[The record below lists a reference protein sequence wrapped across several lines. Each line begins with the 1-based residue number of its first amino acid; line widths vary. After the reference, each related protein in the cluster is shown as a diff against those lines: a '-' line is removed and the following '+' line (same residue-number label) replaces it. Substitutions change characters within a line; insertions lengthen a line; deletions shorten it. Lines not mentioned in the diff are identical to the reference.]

1 MTNAMREGVEA
12 IGLPLTGSEELNLS
26 QLKAKLNALNPVD
39 TSDYLTTQLPD
50 RQAIAFRLLA
60 KEQANEV
67 FGYLPLEVQE
77 DLISNLHRQE
87 IRELVE
93 AMTPD
98 DRADLFDELPARVVK
113 RLLLQLSPS
122 EREATS
128 LLLGYPESTAGRVM
142 TTEYVRLRTDLT
154 VAQAIQ
160 KIRRLDAD
168 KETIYYCYLT
178 DPDRMLNGVV
188 SLRQLIFAEPDQ
200 LISELAQQRLIS
212 VQTLAPQKEV
222 ARLMKRYDLLAMP
235 VVDRDQRLVGIVTV
249 DDVVDIIEQSATE
262 DIQKLSGIQAGDEA
276 ALAPP
281 LVSVQKRLPW
291 LAGNVVLYAGV
302 AGVIAPFQS
311 TIALVPVLAVIMPII
326 SNTSGNVAIQTLA
339 VTVRGLG
346 VGEVSPLDV
355 FKILRKEIL
364 AGLCNALVIGLMLG
378 LLSLFWAQGQYSWV
392 AVVTGIAMFF
402 NVLIAAS
409 AGTMLP
415 MFLKRAGLDPA
426 LISGP
431 LLTTMLDAIGF
442 FTFLG
447 AVTYMLGYGH

>member
-1 MTNAMREGVEA
+1 MLTDTSRYEVEGRHTATALNNLSLLKTQLNAM
-12 IGLPLTGSEELNLS
+12 
-26 QLKAKLNALNPVD
+26 NPVD
-39 TSDYLTTQLPD
+39 AGEYLTNQTPEE
-50 RQAIAFRLLA
+50 QAIAFRLLD

-77 DLISNLHRQE
+77 DLITNLHKQDVRA
-87 IRELVE
+87 LVE

-122 EREATS
+122 ERQATA

-178 DPDRMLNGVV
+178 EADRTLKGVV
-188 SLRQLIFAEPDQ
+188 SLRQLIFADQDTPILELAQRQ
-200 LISELAQQRLIS
+200 LISVA
-212 VQTLAPQKEV
+212 TLAHQAEV
-222 ARLMKRYDLLAMP
+222 ARLMKRYDLLALP
-235 VVDRDQRLVGIVTV
+235 VVDRDSRLVGIVTI
-249 DDVVDIIEQSATE
+249 DDVVDIIEESATE

-276 ALAPP
+276 ALSPP

-291 LAGNVVLYAGV
+291 LVGNVALYVGV
-302 AGVIAPFQS
+302 ASVIAPFQS
-311 TIALVPVLAVIMPII
+311 TIGLVPVLAVIMPII

-346 VGEVSPLDV
+346 VGEVTPLDV

-364 AGLCNALVIGLMLG
+364 AGLCNALVIGLLLG
-378 LLSLFWAQGQYSWV
+378 GLSLLWASGQYAWV
-392 AVVTGIAMFF
+392 AAVAALVMAS

-409 AGTMLP
+409 AGTVLP
-415 MFLKRAGLDPA
+415 MALKRLGLDPA

-431 LLTTMLDAIGF
+431 LLTTLLDAVGF
-442 FTFLG
+442 LSFLG
-447 AVTYMLGYGH
+447 IITLVLQRLA

>member
-1 MTNAMREGVEA
+1 M
-12 IGLPLTGSEELNLS
+12 LTEDRRTVLS
-26 QLKAKLNALNPVD
+26 SIASMGELKAQLNALNPVD
-39 TSDYLTTQLPD
+39 ASDYLSTQPPE

-77 DLISNLHRQE
+77 DLVTNLHRQE
-87 IRELVE
+87 VRELVE

-98 DRADLFDELPARVVK
+98 DRAEFFDELPARVVK
-113 RLLLQLSPS
+113 RLLLQLSAS

-154 VAQAIQ
+154 VGQAIQ

-178 DPDRMLNGVV
+178 DPDRNLQGVV
-188 SLRQLIFAEPDQ
+188 SLRQLIFAEPDTP
-200 LISELAQQRLIS
+200 IETLAQNRLIS
-212 VQTLAPQKEV
+212 VNTNANQKDV
-222 ARLMKRYDLLAMP
+222 ARLMKRYDLLALP
-235 VVDRDQRLVGIVTV
+235 VVDRENRLVGIVTI
-249 DDVVDIIEQSATE
+249 DDVVDIIEESATE
-262 DIQKLSGIQAGDEA
+262 DIQKLSGIQAGDEL
-276 ALAPP
+276 ALGAP
-281 LVSVQKRLPW
+281 LDSVKKRLPW
-291 LAGNVVLYAGV
+291 LVGNIALYVGV
-302 AGVIAPFQS
+302 ASVIAPFQGV
-311 TIALVPVLAVIMPII
+311 IALVPVLAVLMPII

-346 VGEVSPLDV
+346 IGEVTPLDV

-364 AGLCNALVIGLMLG
+364 AALCNAGVIGLVMG
-378 LLSLFWAQGQYSWV
+378 LLSLIWAQSTHPWV
-392 AVVTGIAMFF
+392 ALVAAVVMSL
-402 NVLIAAS
+402 NVVLAAS
-409 AGTMLP
+409 MGTMLP
-415 MFLKRAGLDPA
+415 MALKRLNLDPA

-431 LLTTMLDAIGF
+431 LLTTLLDAGAF

-447 AVTYMLGYGH
+447 TTTLLLNYGLL

>member
-1 MTNAMREGVEA
+1 M
-12 IGLPLTGSEELNLS
+12 LTEDRRTVLS
-26 QLKAKLNALNPVD
+26 SIASMGELKAQLNALNPVD
-39 TSDYLTTQLPD
+39 ASDYLSTQSPE

-77 DLISNLHRQE
+77 DLVTNLHRQE
-87 IRELVE
+87 VRELVE

-98 DRADLFDELPARVVK
+98 DRAEFFDELPARVVK

-154 VAQAIQ
+154 VGQAIQ

-178 DPDRMLNGVV
+178 DADRSLQGVV
-188 SLRQLIFAEPDQ
+188 SLRQLIFAEQDTP
-200 LISELAQQRLIS
+200 IETLAQNRLIS
-212 VQTLAPQKEV
+212 VNTNANQEDV
-222 ARLMKRYDLLAMP
+222 ARLMKRYDLLALP
-235 VVDRDQRLVGIVTV
+235 VVDRENRLVGIVTI
-249 DDVVDIIEQSATE
+249 DDVVDIIEESATE
-262 DIQKLSGIQAGDEA
+262 DIQKLSGIQAGDEL
-276 ALAPP
+276 ALGAP
-281 LVSVQKRLPW
+281 LDSVKKRLPW
-291 LAGNVVLYAGV
+291 LVGNIALYVGV
-302 AGVIAPFQS
+302 ARVIAPFQS
-311 TIALVPVLAVIMPII
+311 VIALVPVLAVLMPII

-346 VGEVSPLDV
+346 IGEVTPLDV

-364 AGLCNALVIGLMLG
+364 AALCNAGVIGLVMG
-378 LLSLFWAQGQYSWV
+378 LLSLIWAQSSHPWV
-392 AVVTGIAMFF
+392 ALVAAVVMSL
-402 NVLIAAS
+402 NVILAAS
-409 AGTMLP
+409 LGTMLP
-415 MFLKRAGLDPA
+415 MGLKRLNLDPA

-431 LLTTMLDAIGF
+431 LLTTLLDAGAF

-447 AVTYMLGYGH
+447 TTALLLNYGLL

>member
-1 MTNAMREGVEA
+1 M
-12 IGLPLTGSEELNLS
+12 LTEDRRTVLS
-26 QLKAKLNALNPVD
+26 SIASMGELKAQLNALNPVD
-39 TSDYLTTQLPD
+39 ASDYLSTQSPE

-77 DLISNLHRQE
+77 DLVTNLHRQE
-87 IRELVE
+87 VRELVE

-98 DRADLFDELPARVVK
+98 DRAEFFDELPARVVK

-154 VAQAIQ
+154 VGQAIQ

-178 DPDRMLNGVV
+178 DADRSLQGVV
-188 SLRQLIFAEPDQ
+188 SLRQLIFAEQDTP
-200 LISELAQQRLIS
+200 IETLAQNRLIS
-212 VQTLAPQKEV
+212 VNTNANQEDV
-222 ARLMKRYDLLAMP
+222 ARLMKRYDLLALP
-235 VVDRDQRLVGIVTV
+235 VVDRENRLVGIVTI
-249 DDVVDIIEQSATE
+249 DDVVDIIEESATE
-262 DIQKLSGIQAGDEA
+262 DIQKLSGIQAGDEL
-276 ALAPP
+276 ALGAP
-281 LVSVQKRLPW
+281 LDSVKKRLPW
-291 LAGNVVLYAGV
+291 LVGNIALYVGV
-302 AGVIAPFQS
+302 ASVIAPFQS
-311 TIALVPVLAVIMPII
+311 VIALVPVLAVLMPII

-346 VGEVSPLDV
+346 IGEVTPLDV

-364 AGLCNALVIGLMLG
+364 AALCNAGVIGLVMG
-378 LLSLFWAQGQYSWV
+378 LLSLIWAQSSHPWV
-392 AVVTGIAMFF
+392 ALVAAVVMSL
-402 NVLIAAS
+402 NVILAAS
-409 AGTMLP
+409 LGTMLP
-415 MFLKRAGLDPA
+415 MGLKRLNLDPA

-431 LLTTMLDAIGF
+431 LLTTLLDAGAF

-447 AVTYMLGYGH
+447 TTALLLNYGLL

>member
-1 MTNAMREGVEA
+1 M
-12 IGLPLTGSEELNLS
+12 LTEDRRTVLS
-26 QLKAKLNALNPVD
+26 SIASMGELKAQLNALNPVD
-39 TSDYLTTQLPD
+39 ASDYLSTQPPE

-77 DLISNLHRQE
+77 DLVTNLHRQE
-87 IRELVE
+87 VRDLVE

-98 DRADLFDELPARVVK
+98 DRAEFFDELPARVVK

-154 VAQAIQ
+154 VGQAIQ

-178 DPDRMLNGVV
+178 DPDRTLQGVV
-188 SLRQLIFAEPDQ
+188 SLRQLIFAEQETPIQ
-200 LISELAQQRLIS
+200 TLAQNRLIS
-212 VQTLAPQKEV
+212 VNTNANQEDV
-222 ARLMKRYDLLAMP
+222 ARLMKRYDLLALP
-235 VVDRDQRLVGIVTV
+235 VVDRENRLVGIVTI
-249 DDVVDIIEQSATE
+249 DDVVDIIEESATE
-262 DIQKLSGIQAGDEA
+262 DIQKLSGIQAGDEL
-276 ALAPP
+276 ALGAP
-281 LVSVQKRLPW
+281 LESVKKRLPW
-291 LAGNVVLYAGV
+291 LVGNIALYVGV
-302 AGVIAPFQS
+302 ASVIAPFQAV
-311 TIALVPVLAVIMPII
+311 IALVPVLAVLMPII

-346 VGEVSPLDV
+346 IGEVTPLDV

-364 AGLCNALVIGLMLG
+364 AALCNAAVIGLVMG
-378 LLSLFWAQGQYSWV
+378 LLSLIWAQASHPWV
-392 AVVTGIAMFF
+392 ALVAAVVMSL
-402 NVLIAAS
+402 NVLLAAS
-409 AGTMLP
+409 MGTMLP
-415 MFLKRAGLDPA
+415 MALKRLNLDPA

-431 LLTTMLDAIGF
+431 LLTTVLDAGAF

-447 AVTYMLGYGH
+447 TTALLLNYGLL